1 MLRLTSLTAIAF
13 LFLGLLSPVVKA
25 LSFGEAVGIGA
36 GAVLINNAVQR
47 NQRNNKGRNPEAEF
61 NRGVQDGFH
70 RARYDNPRNSR
81 DYSEGFDKGVQRR
94 QDGWRGP
101 FRR

>member
-1 MLRLTSLTAIAF
+1 MLRLTSVAAISLLLMG
-13 LFLGLLSPVVKA
+13 LFPPVVRA

-47 NQRNNKGRNPEAEF
+47 GQRNNRNNNPEAEF
-61 NRGVQDGFH
+61 NRGVQDGFK

-81 DYSEGFDKGVQRR
+81 DYDEGFNLGVERR
-94 QDGWRGP
+94 QLGWSGP
-101 FRR
+101 FRK